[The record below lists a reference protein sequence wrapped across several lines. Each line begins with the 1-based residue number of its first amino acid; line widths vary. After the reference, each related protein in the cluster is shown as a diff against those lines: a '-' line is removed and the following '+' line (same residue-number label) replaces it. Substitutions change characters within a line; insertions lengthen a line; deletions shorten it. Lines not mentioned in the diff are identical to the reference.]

1 MYFSLEW
8 NSCHF
13 NRAVEELV
21 SSSPC
26 TWALFKYLCSF
37 VSFFLFFFFLLL
49 SVNKTFMDVQVSL
62 GGRWNAAAL
71 DLNHRTSSSFVV
83 FLGSES
89 WHFWEGRSEMAQRVT
104 VLFTQ
109 NERSTVKSKSMD
121 LNRWRFC
128 CEATAVS
135 YCSTVQY
142 PGLHPIFDT
151 FLTCFAELLSAPT
164 KTSFRVDQH
173 QVRPGFLF
181 CFFQQSLPQWQLQ
194 FWLICICCEEQ
205 WSRN

>member
-8 NSCHF
+8 NFCHF
-13 NRAVEELV
+13 NRAMEELV

-37 VSFFLFFFFLLL
+37 VSFFFLLL

-89 WHFWEGRSEMAQRVT
+89 WQGRSEMAQRVM
-104 VLFTQ
+104 VLFPQ
-109 NERSTVKSKSMD
+109 NERNPVKS
-121 LNRWRFC
+121 R
-128 CEATAVS
+128 
-135 YCSTVQY
+135 VQEH
-142 PGLHPIFDT
+142 GLEPVT
-151 FLTCFAELLSAPT
+151 FLLWGNSCELLFHCTIPW
-164 KTSFRVDQH
+164 TSPNIWHIFE
-173 QVRPGFLF
+173 LF
-181 CFFQQSLPQWQLQ
+181 CRPSPKKSILKKQQDAECDPIENSVR
-194 FWLICICCEEQ
+194 
-205 WSRN
+205 WSSVCLWRKG